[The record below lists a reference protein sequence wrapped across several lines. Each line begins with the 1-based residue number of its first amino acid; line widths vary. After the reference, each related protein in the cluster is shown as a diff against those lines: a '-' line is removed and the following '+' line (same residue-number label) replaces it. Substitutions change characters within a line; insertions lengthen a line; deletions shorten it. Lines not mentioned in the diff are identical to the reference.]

1 MASYVAM
8 QQIARGFLKWSPVV
22 TSFKTS
28 RHGNDV
34 QDSDAIEVL
43 VPMEVGKQQDTNV
56 VKKWDTTKKWRDY
69 TRIILWLYY
78 DVNYELY
85 YELYYDYTMIILW
98 LYYIYTMIYT
108 MNFTMM

>member
-8 QQIARGFLKWSPVV
+8 QQITRGFLKWSPVV

-43 VPMEVGKQQDTNV
+43 VPMEVGKQQGHQCGEEMGYN
-56 VKKWDTTKKWRDY
+56 KEMKG
-69 TRIILWLYY
+69 LY
-78 DVNYELY
+78 
-85 YELYYDYTMIILW
+85 
-98 LYYIYTMIYT
+98 
-108 MNFTMM
+108 

>member
-56 VKKWDTTKKWRDY
+56 VKKWDTTKK
-69 TRIILWLYY
+69 
-78 DVNYELY
+78 
-85 YELYYDYTMIILW
+85 
-98 LYYIYTMIYT
+98 
-108 MNFTMM
+108 